1 MWWAEGAERVSARAR
16 ERWNEQAGAQRAA
29 ARQRPAATS
38 DTAAQRLRTTPRHL
52 VAEER
57 RASKREDLVTGWCS
71 LLLVLGLYLDGW
83 SHGERAGGGLTL
95 WHGVLYLGF
104 AGTAAWILTRNQR
117 RGAWS
122 LRAVP
127 AGYRLALVGVGL
139 AMVAVAGDTVW
150 HTLFGASQGLG
161 QLVSP
166 FHLVLFAGAC
176 LLVSSALRAA
186 WSGPSPARVPGLRAF
201 WPVVLSTTLV
211 VAMTAF
217 FFQHVSPVA
226 AAGPPAGAPSGETAQ
241 VYELTGLL
249 AHNFLFL
256 APVLL
261 LLLRWQT
268 PLGTFTVMA
277 GSVALLLA
285 TQTGLGL
292 VGLAGAAVLGGAA
305 ADAAVTLL
313 RPSPQRRWAART
325 VAVVAPAVYWTSHF
339 ALLGAGY
346 GVPLGAGALARVG
359 GLGVPVRAHPGPA
372 DVAAGGAPDRLEP
385 GPGGHPENRDA
396 DGNARANG
404 REVTSMTA
412 TATNETAASMH
423 ERFEATALPL
433 HDSIYRANLRMT
445 GDPVMAQDLTQ
456 ETYLRAF
463 RAFDSFE
470 AGTNCRAWMLQISHN
485 LFCRDYRG
493 RKRITYRTAAD
504 DDVDVLAQFRADVPN
519 PEEEALRQLD
529 REALR
534 RAISKLPEPYR
545 VAVTLVELQG
555 LSCEEAAAVMGTPKG
570 TVLSRLFRARERLRR
585 LLLSEFGRSRT
596 LVPSSAQNS

>member
-1 MWWAEGAERVSARAR
+1 MAASEGQAVGRHERRPHVASRSGRAARAGMTLVGPAPGTEADRTMQDTQTHPIRRAQATPTRRSRAAQANGTQATRAARADGDRAANSGATHPTLAATAGVSRVGPGRASRSRQAARGGLASWTGRARRVAEQARVWWAEGAERVSARAR
-16 ERWNEQAGAQRAA
+16 ERWNEQVGAQRA
-29 ARQRPAATS
+29 ARQRPAASGHTAGEAFRTTGDGGS
-38 DTAAQRLRTTPRHL
+38 AERFRGAGRDDTARFGSANGTRAGRPTTPRHL
-52 VAEER
+52 VAEGR
-57 RASKREDLVTGWCS
+57 RASRREDLVTGWCS

-150 HTLFGASQGLG
+150 HTLFGASRGLG
-161 QLVSP
+161 QLISP

-217 FFQHVSPVA
+217 FFQHVSPLA
-226 AAGPPAGAPSGETAQ
+226 AAGPSAGAPSGEPAQ

-313 RPSPQRRWAART
+313 RPSPQRRWAARA

-346 GVPLGAGALARVG
+346 GVRWELEFWLGSVVWACLSGLTLALLMWPPAVPL
-359 GLGVPVRAHPGPA
+359 
-372 DVAAGGAPDRLEP
+372 
-385 GPGGHPENRDA
+385 
-396 DGNARANG
+396 
-404 REVTSMTA
+404 TA
-412 TATNETAASMH
+412 WN
-423 ERFEATALPL
+423 
-433 HDSIYRANLRMT
+433 
-445 GDPVMAQDLTQ
+445 
-456 ETYLRAF
+456 
-463 RAFDSFE
+463 
-470 AGTNCRAWMLQISHN
+470 
-485 LFCRDYRG
+485 RG
-493 RKRITYRTAAD
+493 RAATRRPATPTAM
-504 DDVDVLAQFRADVPN
+504 P
-519 PEEEALRQLD
+519 
-529 REALR
+529 
-534 RAISKLPEPYR
+534 
-545 VAVTLVELQG
+545 
-555 LSCEEAAAVMGTPKG
+555 
-570 TVLSRLFRARERLRR
+570 ARMV
-585 LLLSEFGRSRT
+585 GR
-596 LVPSSAQNS
+596 

>member
-1 MWWAEGAERVSARAR
+1 M
-16 ERWNEQAGAQRAA
+16 
-29 ARQRPAATS
+29 
-38 DTAAQRLRTTPRHL
+38 
-52 VAEER
+52 
-57 RASKREDLVTGWCS
+57 
-71 LLLVLGLYLDGW
+71 LY
-83 SHGERAGGGLTL
+83 A
-95 WHGVLYLGF
+95 GF
-104 AGTAAWILTRNQR
+104 AATAAWILTRHQR

-127 AGYRLALVGVGL
+127 PGYRLALVGIGL
-139 AMVAVAGDTVW
+139 AMVAVAGDAVW
-150 HTLFGASQGLG
+150 HTLHGAEQGLAR
-161 QLVSP
+161 LVSP
-166 FHLVLFAGAC
+166 FHLVLFGGAC

-186 WSGPSPARVPGLRAF
+186 WSGPTSARVPGLRAF

-217 FFQHVSPVA
+217 FFQYVSPVVAWRRPGLA
-226 AAGPPAGAPSGETAQ
+226 ALPAGAPFAETVQ
-241 VYELTGLL
+241 VYELLGLL
-249 AHNFLFL
+249 VHNLFFL
-256 APVLL
+256 APVCL

-268 PLGTFTVMA
+268 PLGTFTVMS
-277 GSVALLLA
+277 GTVALLLA
-285 TQTGLGL
+285 TQTELGL
-292 VGLAGAAVLGGAA
+292 VGLVGAAVLGGAA
-305 ADAAVTLL
+305 ADVAVHLL
-313 RPSPQRRWAART
+313 RPSPERRWAARA
-325 VAVVAPAVYWTSHF
+325 VAVIAPAVYWTSHF
-339 ALLGAGY
+339 ALLKAGY
-346 GVPLGAGALARVG
+346 GVTWELEMWLGSVVWASLSGLALALLMWPPAVPLTAWNRGRATGPDG
-359 GLGVPVRAHPGPA
+359 G
-372 DVAAGGAPDRLEP
+372 
-385 GPGGHPENRDA
+385 DA
-396 DGNARANG
+396 DANAHANG
-404 REVTSMTA
+404 REVTSMPT
-412 TATNETAASMH
+412 TTETAASIN

-463 RAFDSFE
+463 RAFDSFQT
-470 AGTNCRAWMLQISHN
+470 GTNCRAWMLQISHN
-485 LFCRDYRG
+485 VFCRDYRG

-585 LLLSEFGRSRT
+585 LLLSEFGRART
-596 LVPSSAQNS
+596 VVPLSAQNS

>member
-1 MWWAEGAERVSARAR
+1 MAASEGQAVGRHERRPHVASRSGRAARAGMTLVGPAPGTEADRTMQDNQTHPTRRAQATPTRRSRAAQANGTQATRAARADGDRAANPGATHPTLAATAGVTRVGQGRASRSRHAARGGLARWTGRARRVAEQARVWWAEGAERVSARAR

-29 ARQRPAATS
+29 RRRPAASGHTAGEAFRTTGDGGS
-38 DTAAQRLRTTPRHL
+38 AERFRAAGGGDTAARFGSANGTRAGRPTTPRHL
-52 VAEER
+52 VAEGR
-57 RASKREDLVTGWCS
+57 RASRREDLVTGWCS

-139 AMVAVAGDTVW
+139 AMVSVAGDTVW
-150 HTLFGASQGLG
+150 HTLFGAGQGLG

-226 AAGPPAGAPSGETAQ
+226 AAGPSAGAPSGEPAQ

-313 RPSPQRRWAART
+313 RPSPQRRWAARA

-346 GVPLGAGALARVG
+346 GVRWELEFWLGSVVWACLSGLTLALLMWPPAVPL
-359 GLGVPVRAHPGPA
+359 
-372 DVAAGGAPDRLEP
+372 
-385 GPGGHPENRDA
+385 
-396 DGNARANG
+396 
-404 REVTSMTA
+404 TA
-412 TATNETAASMH
+412 WN
-423 ERFEATALPL
+423 
-433 HDSIYRANLRMT
+433 
-445 GDPVMAQDLTQ
+445 
-456 ETYLRAF
+456 
-463 RAFDSFE
+463 
-470 AGTNCRAWMLQISHN
+470 
-485 LFCRDYRG
+485 RG
-493 RKRITYRTAAD
+493 RAATRRPATPTAM
-504 DDVDVLAQFRADVPN
+504 P
-519 PEEEALRQLD
+519 
-529 REALR
+529 
-534 RAISKLPEPYR
+534 
-545 VAVTLVELQG
+545 
-555 LSCEEAAAVMGTPKG
+555 
-570 TVLSRLFRARERLRR
+570 ARMV
-585 LLLSEFGRSRT
+585 GR
-596 LVPSSAQNS
+596 